1 MPSKYEELGVDVSKK
16 GVEFLKK
23 ITDDMFPEAF
33 CSIVKDPLN
42 PEWGIILHTD
52 GAGTKPVVSY
62 LYYRE
67 TGDVRFFETLVEDIV
82 AMNVDDAACVGG
94 LPIAFSDYVAIN
106 PFKLSKQDLL
116 NSLAKG
122 FSKTFSKLR
131 DYGINILFSGGETAD
146 LSDIVRT
153 FDISG
158 TVLARVELS
167 RVITGRNIS
176 PGDIIIGLRSG
187 GKARYEEREN
197 SGIMCN
203 GITLAR
209 HCLLSNEYLKKYPE
223 ISSEETK
230 GYYGRFKIDSFIDE
244 LSMTVGEAILSPT
257 RIYLPIIIEILREIR
272 VKAMVHNTGGGLTK
286 CLKLGRNIKYVK
298 DNLPEPDPIFKLIQN
313 ESGEDWRNMYQ
324 NFNMGVGLEI
334 VVEKGDEERIIN
346 ISEKFGVSAQIIGRC
361 EKSSEGNSLTI
372 ISKYGKFN
380 YN

>member
-23 ITDDMFPEAF
+23 ITDDLFPEAF

-67 TGDVRFFETLVEDIV
+67 TSDKRFFETLVEDIV

-94 LPIAFSDYVAIN
+94 LPLAFSDYVAIN
-106 PFKLSKQDLL
+106 PFKLPKQDLL

-230 GYYGRFKIDSFIDE
+230 GYYGRFKIDSFVDE
-244 LSMTVGEAILSPT
+244 LNMTIGEAILSPT
-257 RIYLPIIIEILREIR
+257 RIYLPIIIEILREMR
-272 VKAMVHNTGGGLTK
+272 VKAIVHNTGGGLTK

-298 DNLPEPDPIFKLIQN
+298 DSLPEPDPIFKLIQN

-324 NFNMGVGLEI
+324 NFNMGVG
-334 VVEKGDEERIIN
+334 
-346 ISEKFGVSAQIIGRC
+346 
-361 EKSSEGNSLTI
+361 
-372 ISKYGKFN
+372 
-380 YN
+380 

>member
-16 GVEFLKK
+16 GVESLKG
-23 ITDDMFPEAF
+23 ITDDLFPEAF
-33 CSIVKDPLN
+33 CSVVKDPLN

-62 LYYRE
+62 LYYKE
-67 TGDVRFFETLVEDIV
+67 TGDNRFVETLVEDVV

-116 NSLAKG
+116 KSLAKG
-122 FSKTFSKLR
+122 FSKTFSRLR
-131 DYGINILFSGGETAD
+131 GYGVNILFSGGETAD

-167 RVITGRNIS
+167 KAVTGRNIS

-187 GKARYEEREN
+187 GKAKYEEREN

-209 HCLLSNEYLKKYPE
+209 HCLLSNEYLSKYPE
-223 ISSEETK
+223 ISSEETR

-244 LSMTVGEAILSPT
+244 LNMTIGEAMLSPT
-257 RIYLPIIIEILREIR
+257 RIYLPIIIEMLREVR
-272 VKAMVHNTGGGLTK
+272 VKAIVHNTGGGLTK
-286 CLKLGRNIKYVK
+286 CMKIGRNIKYIK
-298 DNLPEPDPIFKLIQN
+298 DNLPEPDPIFKIIQN
-313 ESGEDWRNMYQ
+313 ESGEDWRSMYRT
-324 NFNMGVGLEI
+324 FNMGVGLEI
-334 VVEKGDEERIIN
+334 VVGKGDEEKIISV
-346 ISEKFGVSAQIIGRC
+346 SEKFGVNAQVIGRC
-361 EKSSEGNSLTI
+361 EKSSEGNSLII
-372 ISKYGKFN
+372 ISKYGKFE
-380 YN
+380 Y

>member
-1 MPSKYEELGVDVSKK
+1 MPSKYEELGVDVGKK

-23 ITDDMFPEAF
+23 ITDDLFPEAF
-33 CSIVKDPLN
+33 CSIVRDPLN
-42 PEWGIILHTD
+42 PAWGIILHTD

-62 LYYRE
+62 LYYKE
-67 TGDVRFFETLVEDIV
+67 SGDVRFFETLVDDIV

-106 PFKLSKQDLL
+106 PFKLPKQDLL

-131 DYGINILFSGGETAD
+131 EYGINILFSGGETAD

-158 TVLARVELS
+158 TVLARIELS

-187 GKARYEEREN
+187 GKAKYEEREN

-230 GYYGRFKIDSFIDE
+230 GYCGRFKIDSFIDE
-244 LSMTVGEAILSPT
+244 LNMTIGEAILSPT
-257 RIYLPIIIEILREIR
+257 RIYLPIVMGILGEVR
-272 VKAMVHNTGGGLTK
+272 VKAIVHNTGGGLTK
-286 CLKLGRNIKYVK
+286 CLKVGRSIKYIK
-298 DNLPEPDPIFKLIQN
+298 DNLPEPDPIFKIVQN
-313 ESGEDWRNMYQ
+313 ESGEDWRNMYRT
-324 NFNMGVGLEI
+324 FNMGVGLEI
-334 VVEKGDEERIIN
+334 IVGKGDEDKVIS
-346 ISEKFGVSAQIIGRC
+346 ISEKFGVNAQIIGRC
-361 EKSSEGNSLTI
+361 EKSSEENSLVI
-372 ISKYGKFN
+372 ISKYGKFE
-380 YN
+380 Y

>member
-1 MPSKYEELGVDVSKK
+1 MPSKYEELGVDVGKK

-23 ITDDMFPEAF
+23 ITDDLFPEAF
-33 CSIVKDPLN
+33 CSIVRDPLN
-42 PEWGIILHTD
+42 PAWGIILHTD

-62 LYYRE
+62 LYYKE
-67 TGDVRFFETLVEDIV
+67 SGDVRFFETLVDDIV

-106 PFKLSKQDLL
+106 PFKLPKQDLL

-158 TVLARVELS
+158 TVLARIELS

-187 GKARYEEREN
+187 GKAKYEEREN

-230 GYYGRFKIDSFIDE
+230 GYCGRFKIDSFVDE
-244 LSMTVGEAILSPT
+244 LNMTIGEAILSPT
-257 RIYLPIIIEILREIR
+257 RIYLPIVMGILGEVR
-272 VKAMVHNTGGGLTK
+272 VKAIVHNTGGGLTK
-286 CLKLGRNIKYVK
+286 CLKVGRSIKYIK
-298 DNLPEPDPIFKLIQN
+298 DNLPEPDPIFKIVQS
-313 ESGEDWRNMYQ
+313 ESGEDWRNMYRT
-324 NFNMGVGLEI
+324 FNMGVGLEI
-334 VVEKGDEERIIN
+334 IVGKGDEDKVIG
-346 ISEKFGVSAQIIGRC
+346 ISEKFGVNAQIIGRC
-361 EKSSEGNSLTI
+361 EKSSEENSLVI
-372 ISKYGKFN
+372 ISKYGKFE
-380 YN
+380 Y